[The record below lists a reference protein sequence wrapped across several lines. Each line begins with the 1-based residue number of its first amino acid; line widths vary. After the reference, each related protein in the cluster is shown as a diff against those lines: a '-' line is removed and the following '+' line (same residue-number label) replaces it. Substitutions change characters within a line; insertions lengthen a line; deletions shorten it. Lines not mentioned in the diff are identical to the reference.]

1 MGALAV
7 VKQEDWLRLVRVVR
21 VVLCIVANGVC
32 ILFEICVKEWGA
44 PIPIVGWVVKSSHKT
59 GSVVNVTHVSEM
71 ALDFACF
78 THCFLQAD
86 WR

>member
-1 MGALAV
+1 MSALAV
-7 VKQEDWLRLVRVVR
+7 VKQENRLSLDG
-21 VVLCIVANGVC
+21 VVLCIVANVVC
-32 ILFEICVKEWGA
+32 IFFEICVKEWGA

-71 ALDFACF
+71 TLDFACI

-86 WR
+86 GR